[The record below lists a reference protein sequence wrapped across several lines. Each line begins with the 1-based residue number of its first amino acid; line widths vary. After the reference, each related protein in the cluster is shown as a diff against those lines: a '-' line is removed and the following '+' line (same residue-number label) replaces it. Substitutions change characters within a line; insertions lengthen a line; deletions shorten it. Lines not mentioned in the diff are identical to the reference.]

1 MFDYFPLQRILICQI
16 EKGKRLLLDILLFLK
31 RSQQQHNASQFLRG
45 SAQLSQ
51 LMMASY
57 LDLFPP

>member
-31 RSQQQHNASQFLRG
+31 RSQQQHNAFQFLKG
-45 SAQLSQ
+45 SA
-51 LMMASY
+51 
-57 LDLFPP
+57 

>member
-31 RSQQQHNASQFLRG
+31 RSQQQHNAFQFLRG